1 MFSGLLE
8 IIADIG
14 YLHLAAI
21 WVVVIF
27 AAVMRAFTGFGFALT
42 AVPVFSL
49 FMPPVQAVLLS
60 VLLGLSM
67 NVLTLRTYWGEYPV
81 KAMLPMIGFAVI
93 GTIIGTVVLA
103 SVSSSVFQLCIG
115 ISVIM
120 ASLALTFYRPTPK
133 EEEPGVGLLSITGLA
148 SGLLNGAFAIPGP
161 PVIIF
166 AVATEPVP
174 ARSRAMLM
182 TFFLFSSVAA
192 LLSYTAA
199 GFVNPTSLWLYLFAM
214 PAMYLG
220 DKLGYFLFHRYGTAQ
235 YRRVAIVVL
244 FGVGVAIAA
253 RALF

>member
-8 IIADIG
+8 AIADIG

-21 WVVVIF
+21 WLVVIF

-49 FMPPVQAVLLS
+49 FMSPVQAVLLS

-67 NVLTLRTYWGEYPV
+67 SVITLRTYWGEYPV
-81 KAMLPMIGFAVI
+81 KAMLPMIGFAAVGTMI
-93 GTIIGTVVLA
+93 GAAVLA
-103 SVSSSVFQLCIG
+103 TVSTTVFQLCIG
-115 ISVIM
+115 ISVIA
-120 ASLALTFYRPTPK
+120 ASLALTFYRPAHK
-133 EEEPGVGLLSITGLA
+133 EPGVGLRSVTGLA

-192 LLSYTAA
+192 LLSYTVA

-220 DKLGYFLFHRYGTAQ
+220 DKLGYFLFHRHGTAL

-253 RALF
+253 RAIL